1 MFSFSIR
8 QILANA
14 PQGIVSPP
22 CRNLI
27 PHPAHNGTYGRPGF
41 VALVVGAGLGVWVVL
56 LLGADGAA
64 EDVEAFW
71 DGLVVDP
78 SASFLAGDEAC
89 VAEYFQVVADG
100 GL

>member
-1 MFSFSIR
+1 M
-8 QILANA
+8 
-14 PQGIVSPP
+14 
-22 CRNLI
+22 
-27 PHPAHNGTYGRPGF
+27 
-41 VALVVGAGLGVWVVL
+41 LG
-56 LLGADGAA
+56 LGADGAA
-64 EDVEAFW
+64 EDVEALW